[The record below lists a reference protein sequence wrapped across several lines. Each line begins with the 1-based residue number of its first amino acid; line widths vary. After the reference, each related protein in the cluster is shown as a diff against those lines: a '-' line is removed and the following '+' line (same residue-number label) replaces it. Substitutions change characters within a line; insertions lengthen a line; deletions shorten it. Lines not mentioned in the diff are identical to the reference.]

1 MAALT
6 KEMVPMV
13 VGGGASA
20 RVESDMPAKF
30 TAGDRVVVKNIN
42 PPTHTR
48 MPRYIRG
55 KTGRVEH
62 DHGVFVYPDASAH
75 GEEKPQHCYSVRF
88 SAQELWGPQANA
100 KDSLY
105 IDLFDDYIEKA

>member
-42 PPTHTR
+42 PFR
-48 MPRYIRG
+48 
-55 KTGRVEH
+55 KLTGRSCDWH
-62 DHGVFVYPDASAH
+62 DH
-75 GEEKPQHCYSVRF
+75 
-88 SAQELWGPQANA
+88 
-100 KDSLY
+100 
-105 IDLFDDYIEKA
+105 